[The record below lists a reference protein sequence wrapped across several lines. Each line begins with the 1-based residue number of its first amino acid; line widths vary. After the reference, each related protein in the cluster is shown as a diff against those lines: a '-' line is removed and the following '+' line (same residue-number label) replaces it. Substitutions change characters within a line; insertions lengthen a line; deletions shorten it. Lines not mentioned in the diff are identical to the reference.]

1 MSKKLFVFLPLLLI
15 FTLLFGSLSYTN
27 DASNDISTKVLRMH
41 VLANSNSINDQRLK
55 IAVKNN
61 ILKSTQEL
69 FTDCDNL
76 EESIE
81 IAQSN
86 TELIKASAQEVI
98 RKYNK
103 NYDVKV
109 YVDNEFFD
117 VREYKD
123 FTLPSGN
130 YNTVKVVIG
139 EGKGKNWWCVM
150 YPAVCISAC
159 SDDFDKAL
167 TKEEKKLIT
176 SKKYIPKFKILEIIN
191 KIKNKINS

>member
-15 FTLLFGSLSYTN
+15 FILLFGSLSYTN

-86 TELIKASAQEVI
+86 TELIKDSAQEVI
-98 RKYNK
+98 KKYNK

-130 YNTVKVVIG
+130 YNTVKIVIG

>member
-41 VLANSNSINDQRLK
+41 VLANSNSIEDQRLK

-98 RKYNK
+98 KKYNK

-130 YNTVKVVIG
+130 YNTVKIVIG

>member
-41 VLANSNSINDQRLK
+41 VLANSNSIEDQKLK

-61 ILKSTQEL
+61 ILKFTQEL

-98 RKYNK
+98 KKYNK

>member
-27 DASNDISTKVLRMH
+27 DASNDISAKVLRMH
-41 VLANSNSINDQRLK
+41 VLANSNSIEDQKLK

-69 FTDCDNL
+69 FTDCNNL

-98 RKYNK
+98 KKYNK

>member
-27 DASNDISTKVLRMH
+27 DTSNDISTKVLRMH
-41 VLANSNSINDQRLK
+41 VLANSNTINDQRLK

-61 ILKSTQEL
+61 ILKSTRKL
-69 FTDCDNL
+69 FTDCNNL

-98 RKYNK
+98 KKYNK

-130 YNTVKVVIG
+130 YNTVKIVIG

>member
-27 DASNDISTKVLRMH
+27 DASNNISTKVLRMH

-98 RKYNK
+98 KKYNK

>member
-1 MSKKLFVFLPLLLI
+1 MSKKLFVFLPLLLV

-98 RKYNK
+98 KQYNK

-130 YNTVKVVIG
+130 YNTVKIVIG

>member
-41 VLANSNSINDQRLK
+41 VLANSNSIDDQRLK

-98 RKYNK
+98 KKYNK

-130 YNTVKVVIG
+130 YNTLKIVIG

>member
-41 VLANSNSINDQRLK
+41 VLANSNSIEDQKLK

-61 ILKSTQEL
+61 ILKSTQKL
-69 FTDCDNL
+69 FIDCDNL

-98 RKYNK
+98 EKYNK

-167 TKEEKKLIT
+167 TKKEKKLIT

>member
-41 VLANSNSINDQRLK
+41 VLANSNSIDDQKLK

-86 TELIKASAQEVI
+86 TELIKASAKEVI
-98 RKYNK
+98 KKYNK

-130 YNTVKVVIG
+130 YNTVKIVIG

>member
-41 VLANSNSINDQRLK
+41 VLANSNSIDDQRLK

-98 RKYNK
+98 KKYNK

>member
-41 VLANSNSINDQRLK
+41 VLANSNSIDDQRLK

-81 IAQSN
+81 IAQNN

-98 RKYNK
+98 KKYNK

>member
-41 VLANSNSINDQRLK
+41 VLANSNSINDQKLK

-61 ILKSTQEL
+61 ILKSTREL

-98 RKYNK
+98 KKYNK

-130 YNTVKVVIG
+130 YNTVKIVIG

>member
-1 MSKKLFVFLPLLLI
+1 MSKKLFVFLPLMLV
-15 FTLLFGSLSYTN
+15 FTLLFGSLSSTN
-27 DASNDISTKVLRMH
+27 NTSNDISTKVLRMH
-41 VLANSNSINDQRLK
+41 VLANSNSIEDQKLK
-55 IAVKNN
+55 IAVKNS
-61 ILKSTQEL
+61 ILKDTQEL
-69 FTDCDNL
+69 FTNCNSLD
-76 EESIE
+76 ESIN
-81 IAQSN
+81 IAKSN
-86 TELIKASAQEVI
+86 TALIKASAEEVI
-98 RKYNK
+98 KKYNK
-103 NYDVKV
+103 SYEVKV

-130 YNTVKVVIG
+130 YNAVKVVIG

-176 SKKYIPKFKILEIIN
+176 SKKYIPKFKMLEIIN

>member
-41 VLANSNSINDQRLK
+41 VLANSNSIDDQRLK

-69 FTDCDNL
+69 FTDCNNL

-86 TELIKASAQEVI
+86 TELIKASAQDVI
-98 RKYNK
+98 KKYNK

-117 VREYKD
+117 VRQYKD

-130 YNTVKVVIG
+130 YNTVKIVIG

>member
-69 FTDCDNL
+69 FTNCDNL

-98 RKYNK
+98 KKYNK

>member
-15 FTLLFGSLSYTN
+15 FALLFGSLSYTN

-41 VLANSNSINDQRLK
+41 VLANSNSFEDQRLK

-98 RKYNK
+98 KKYNK

-130 YNTVKVVIG
+130 YNTVKIVIG

-176 SKKYIPKFKILEIIN
+176 SKKYIPRFKILEIIN

>member
-69 FTDCDNL
+69 FIDCDNL

-98 RKYNK
+98 KKYNK
-103 NYDVKV
+103 KYDVKV

-130 YNTVKVVIG
+130 YNTVKIVIG

>member
-41 VLANSNSINDQRLK
+41 VLANSNSIDDQKLK

-61 ILKSTQEL
+61 ILKSTQKL

-86 TELIKASAQEVI
+86 KELIKASAQEVI
-98 RKYNK
+98 KKYNK

-117 VREYKD
+117 VRESKD
-123 FTLPSGN
+123 CTLPSGN
-130 YNTVKVVIG
+130 YNTVKVVIV
-139 EGKGKNWWCVM
+139 EWKGKNWWCVM
-150 YPAVCISAC
+150 
-159 SDDFDKAL
+159 
-167 TKEEKKLIT
+167 
-176 SKKYIPKFKILEIIN
+176 
-191 KIKNKINS
+191 

>member
-27 DASNDISTKVLRMH
+27 DTSNDISTKVLRMH
-41 VLANSNSINDQRLK
+41 VLANSNSIDDQRLK

-98 RKYNK
+98 KKYNK

-130 YNTVKVVIG
+130 YNTVKIVIG

>member
-98 RKYNK
+98 KKYNK

-130 YNTVKVVIG
+130 YNTVKIVIG

-167 TKEEKKLIT
+167 TKEEMKLIT

>member
-1 MSKKLFVFLPLLLI
+1 MSKKLFIFLPLLLI

-98 RKYNK
+98 KKYNK

>member
-41 VLANSNSINDQRLK
+41 VLANSNSIDDQRLK

-98 RKYNK
+98 KKYNK

-167 TKEEKKLIT
+167 TKEEKKRIT

>member
-41 VLANSNSINDQRLK
+41 VLANSNSIDDQRLK

-98 RKYNK
+98 KKYNK

-130 YNTVKVVIG
+130 YNTVKIVIG

>member
-41 VLANSNSINDQRLK
+41 VLANSNSIDDQRLK

-69 FTDCDNL
+69 FTDCDSL

-86 TELIKASAQEVI
+86 TELIKDSAQEVI
-98 RKYNK
+98 KKYNK

>member
-1 MSKKLFVFLPLLLI
+1 MSKKIFVFLPLLLI

-61 ILKSTQEL
+61 ILKSTRKL
-69 FTDCDNL
+69 FTDCNNL

-86 TELIKASAQEVI
+86 TELIKASAQDVI
-98 RKYNK
+98 KKYNK

-176 SKKYIPKFKILEIIN
+176 SKKYIPKFKMLEIIN

>member
-41 VLANSNSINDQRLK
+41 VLANSNSIEDQKLK
-55 IAVKNN
+55 IAVKNS
-61 ILKSTQEL
+61 ILKATQEL
-69 FTDCDNL
+69 FKNCNSLD
-76 EESIE
+76 ESIN
-81 IAQSN
+81 IAKSN
-86 TELIKASAQEVI
+86 TALIKSSAEEVI
-98 RKYNK
+98 KKYNK
-103 NYDVKV
+103 SYDVKV

-176 SKKYIPKFKILEIIN
+176 SKKYIPKFKMLEIVN

>member
-76 EESIE
+76 EESIK

-86 TELIKASAQEVI
+86 KELIKASAQEVI
-98 RKYNK
+98 KKYNK

-130 YNTVKVVIG
+130 YNTVKIVIG

>member
-15 FTLLFGSLSYTN
+15 FILLFGSLSYTN

-41 VLANSNSINDQRLK
+41 VLANSNSIDDQRLK

-98 RKYNK
+98 KKYNK

-130 YNTVKVVIG
+130 YNTVKIVIG

>member
-27 DASNDISTKVLRMH
+27 DASNDISNKVLRMH
-41 VLANSNSINDQRLK
+41 VLANSNSIDDQRLK
-55 IAVKNN
+55 ISVKNN

-81 IAQSN
+81 TAQSN

-98 RKYNK
+98 KKYNK

-130 YNTVKVVIG
+130 YNTVKIVIG

>member
-27 DASNDISTKVLRMH
+27 DASNDIRTKVLRMH
-41 VLANSNSINDQRLK
+41 VLANSNSIDDQRLK

-98 RKYNK
+98 KKYNK

>member
-41 VLANSNSINDQRLK
+41 VLANSNSIDDQRLK

-61 ILKSTQEL
+61 ILKSTREL
-69 FTDCDNL
+69 FTDCNNL

-98 RKYNK
+98 KKYNK

-130 YNTVKVVIG
+130 YNTVKIVIG

>member
-1 MSKKLFVFLPLLLI
+1 MSKKLFVFLPILLI

-98 RKYNK
+98 KKYNK

-130 YNTVKVVIG
+130 YNTVKIVIG
-139 EGKGKNWWCVM
+139 EGEGKNWWCVM

>member
-27 DASNDISTKVLRMH
+27 DESNNISTKVLRMH

-98 RKYNK
+98 KKYNK

-130 YNTVKVVIG
+130 YNTVKIVIG

>member
-98 RKYNK
+98 KKYNK

>member
-69 FTDCDNL
+69 FTDCNNL

-98 RKYNK
+98 KKYNK

>member
-61 ILKSTQEL
+61 ILKCTMEL
-69 FTDCDNL
+69 FTNCDNL

-98 RKYNK
+98 KKYNK

-117 VREYKD
+117 VRQYKD

-130 YNTVKVVIG
+130 YNTVKIVIG

>member
-69 FTDCDNL
+69 FTDCGNL

-98 RKYNK
+98 KKYNK

>member
-41 VLANSNSINDQRLK
+41 VLANSNSIDDQRLK

-69 FTDCDNL
+69 FTDCNNL

-86 TELIKASAQEVI
+86 TELIKASAQDVI
-98 RKYNK
+98 KKYNLK
-103 NYDVKV
+103 GFVKGEES
-109 YVDNEFFD
+109 DIF
-117 VREYKD
+117 
-123 FTLPSGN
+123 LPLKAE
-130 YNTVKVVIG
+130 KV
-139 EGKGKNWWCVM
+139 C
-150 YPAVCISAC
+150 
-159 SDDFDKAL
+159 
-167 TKEEKKLIT
+167 
-176 SKKYIPKFKILEIIN
+176 
-191 KIKNKINS
+191 